1 MIELTE
7 TAAGTLQSAIT
18 ATATPIAGLRI
29 AVQDGG
35 CAGYQYQMGLVESP
49 EPGDLSCESH
59 GLAIF
64 IDPDSAALLAG
75 TTIDFIDGLEG
86 SGFSFDNPKA
96 KSMCGCGKSFC

>member
-7 TAAGTLQSAIT
+7 TAAGTLQSAIA
-18 ATATPIAGLRI
+18 ATSTPIAGLRI

-35 CAGYQYQMGLVESP
+35 CAGYQYQMGLVENA

-59 GLAIF
+59 GVAIF
-64 IDPDSAALLAG
+64 IDQDSAALLTG
-75 TTIDFIDGLEG
+75 TMIDFIDGLEG

-96 KSMCGCGKSFC
+96 KSTCGCGKSFC